1 MTRIAGAVA
10 GRPRQSALPG
20 AGRCQTAGV
29 AELDGEP
36 VAPEALQALALTN
49 VGHFTSMRVDDGRV
63 RGLSL
68 HLARLV
74 RDCRTV
80 FAADL
85 DPQHVLDL
93 VRWAVRGGHDGRVSS
108 VVVRVTVF
116 DPALEIG
123 RPGAAATP
131 HVLVT
136 TRPAPPAVPPPLRV
150 RSCVFRRELP
160 EVKHI
165 GLFAALHQRRVAQR
179 AGFDDALFTDPAG
192 AVSEGPTWNIGFCDG
207 NGVVWPEADVLPGV
221 TMALLQQACEHT
233 VSPVTLKAL
242 GRMRAAFAVNAAVGV
257 RPVGAVDGAA
267 LPVDHPGLDA
277 LARAY
282 AAVPGDPL

>member
-1 MTRIAGAVA
+1 M
-10 GRPRQSALPG
+10 
-20 AGRCQTAGV
+20 
-29 AELDGEP
+29 AELDGGP
-36 VAPEALQALALTN
+36 VTPEALQALALTN

-68 HLARLV
+68 HLARLA

-93 VRWAVRGGHDGRVSS
+93 VRRAVNGGPGRCGRPGSS

-116 DPALEIG
+116 DPALDLG

-136 TRPAPPAVPPPLRV
+136 TRPAPPAASPPRPPLRV

-160 EVKHI
+160 TVKHT
-165 GLFAALHQRRVAQR
+165 GVFAALHQRSVAQR

-207 NGVVWPEADVLPGV
+207 DGVVWPEADVLPGV
-221 TMALLQQACEHT
+221 TMALLQQACEHA
-233 VSPVTLKAL
+233 VSPVALDAL
-242 GRMRAAFAVNAAVGV
+242 GRMRAAFIVNAAVGV
-257 RPVGAVDGAA
+257 RPVGTVDGAD
-267 LPVDHPGLDA
+267 LPVDHPVLDL